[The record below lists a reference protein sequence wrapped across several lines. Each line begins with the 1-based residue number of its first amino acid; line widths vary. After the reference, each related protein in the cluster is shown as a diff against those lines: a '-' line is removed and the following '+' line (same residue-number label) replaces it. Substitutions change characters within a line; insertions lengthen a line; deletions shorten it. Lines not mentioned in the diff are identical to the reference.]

1 VIACLTIFCFL
12 KFKKNLV
19 TGMISTTVA
28 PKTLDE
34 ITLETQQK
42 RMHLWF
48 PNIFEFKGGI
58 QVYSNFLLEALEIL
72 DFNVEYEVFLKHD
85 RGLSLDSDSLM
96 DMDAQFHFAGAWPL
110 SLRTPAFVAQ
120 VIGNAFKQ
128 RPDLILSTH
137 LNFTIA
143 AYWLKHWLGIPYWT
157 IAHGI
162 EAWDIQRPALKK
174 ALHYADRILAVS
186 NYTRDRLIQE
196 QHLDPDKISILPNT
210 FDPDRFAIA
219 PKPHYLLKRHNLT
232 PDQPIILTVSRLSRS
247 EPYKGYNRI
256 LESLPQIRERIP
268 NIHYIIV
275 GKGDDRSRLEQYIHQ
290 NQLQDCVSLTRYIPD
305 SELCDYYNL
314 CDVFAMPSKGEGFGI
329 VYLEALACGKP
340 VLAGNQ
346 DGAMDALCQGE
357 LGALVDPDDIDAIA
371 QTLIAILQKQY
382 PHPLMYQPDALRQKV
397 IDTFGFEHFQT
408 TLSSYLE
415 RYFVSNPSL

>member
-1 VIACLTIFCFL
+1 
-12 KFKKNLV
+12 
-19 TGMISTTVA
+19 MISTTMA
-28 PKTLDE
+28 PKPSDE
-34 ITLETQQK
+34 ITLEMKQK
-42 RMHLWF
+42 RIHLWF

-72 DFNVEYEVFLKHD
+72 DFNVKYEVFLKHD

-110 SLRTPAFVAQ
+110 SLRTPVFVAQ

-143 AYWLKHWLGIPYWT
+143 AYWLKRWLGIPYWT
-157 IAHGI
+157 VAHGI
-162 EAWDIQRPALKK
+162 EAWNIKRPALQK
-174 ALHYADRILAVS
+174 ALHHADRILAVS
-186 NYTRDRLIQE
+186 RYTRDRLIQE

-219 PKPHYLLKRHNLT
+219 PKPHYLLERYNLASE
-232 PDQPIILTVSRLSRS
+232 QPILLTVSRLSRN
-247 EPYKGYNRI
+247 EPYKGHNRI
-256 LESLPQIRERIP
+256 LEALPQIRAHIP
-268 NIHYIIV
+268 NIHYIIA
-275 GKGDDRSRLEQYIHQ
+275 GKGDDRLQLERFIHQ
-290 NQLQDCVSLTRYIPD
+290 HKLQDCVTLAGYVPD
-305 SELCDYYNL
+305 SELVDYYNL

-340 VLAGNQ
+340 ILAGNR
-346 DGAMDALCQGE
+346 DGAVDALCQGK

-371 QTLIAILQKQY
+371 QTLIAMLQKQY
-382 PHPLMYQPDALRQKV
+382 PHPFMYQPEALRQTV
-397 IDTFGFEHFQT
+397 IDTFGFERFQT
-408 TLSSYLE
+408 TLADYLE
-415 RYFVSNPSL
+415 RYFVSNLSLQAHS